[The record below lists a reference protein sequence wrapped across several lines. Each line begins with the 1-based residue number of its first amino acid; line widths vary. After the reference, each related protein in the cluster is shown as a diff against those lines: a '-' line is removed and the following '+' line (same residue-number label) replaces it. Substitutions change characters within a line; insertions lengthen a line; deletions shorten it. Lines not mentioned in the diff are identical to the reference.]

1 MLDGINSLEKR
12 GSKKRQVEERFVD
25 PVELSEP
32 REGSVQD
39 LGIGAFSLVSHH
51 LTQKPSMSFLYCC
64 C

>member
-1 MLDGINSLEKR
+1 MNMLDGINSLEKR

-39 LGIGAFSLVSHH
+39 LGTSLVSHH
-51 LTQKPSMSFLYCC
+51 LTQSPSMSFLYCFC
-64 C
+64 